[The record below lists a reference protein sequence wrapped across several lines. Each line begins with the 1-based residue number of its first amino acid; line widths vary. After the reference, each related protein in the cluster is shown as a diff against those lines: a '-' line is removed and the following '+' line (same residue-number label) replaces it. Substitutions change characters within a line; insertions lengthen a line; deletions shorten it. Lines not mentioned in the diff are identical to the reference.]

1 MNQGAGSEI
10 LTHYKE
16 KWNHIHSDT
25 GTSSDLCDEMYQ
37 SLQKLYGSM
46 SNSHHIITMA
56 TEELNGLPD
65 VLKNIEET
73 SNKVIIG
80 GVADNNNYCFHR
92 LVQLKK
98 CCGKLRKALLS
109 V

>member
-1 MNQGAGSEI
+1 
-10 LTHYKE
+10 
-16 KWNHIHSDT
+16 
-25 GTSSDLCDEMYQ
+25 
-37 SLQKLYGSM
+37 M

-80 GVADNNNYCFHR
+80 GVADNNYCFHR

-109 V
+109 VSGLEKCWRLRERNTL